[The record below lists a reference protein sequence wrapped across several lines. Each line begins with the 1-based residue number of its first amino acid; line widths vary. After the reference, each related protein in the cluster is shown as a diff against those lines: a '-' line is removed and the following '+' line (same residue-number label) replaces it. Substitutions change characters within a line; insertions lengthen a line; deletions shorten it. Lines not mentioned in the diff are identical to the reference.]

1 MIALG
6 APIDQNYSKLNYT
19 AMKHFNLLKTTL
31 LLFALIVGSLSSWAD
46 YTKVMECDLT
56 SKSYGASNYN
66 TSTDYGDWTIVNGAN
81 NNKGWT
87 YFKMGGKST
96 TLSSANP
103 CYIYSTAAASSRVD
117 KVTVH
122 IPSGSL
128 SKSGMSVNSWG
139 VYVYSDKAMKT
150 QVDYVAGGTITNS
163 EGTFDFTP
171 SVGKVWSAG
180 YYYKV
185 SWNLANTTST
195 NGIVC
200 VDKITLYQNPAPAAP
215 TFDPAEGDFS
225 DNFTL
230 HLTCATEGSS
240 IYYTTDGSTPTSS
253 STLYND
259 AAGIEISAG
268 ANVTVKAIAVKNE
281 VSSTVASAT
290 YTYKNIANPLFAVAS
305 GSTILYGES
314 VGISCATDGAEV
326 YYTTNGDTPTS
337 ASTKYTAPI
346 VLTEATTIK
355 AIAINGGDESEVVS
369 ATYSV
374 KATAPTFS
382 VAEGTYNTTQS
393 VSLENTT
400 DGATIYYTID
410 GPNPT
415 SSSTAYSTAI
425 DVTKTT
431 TIKAIAI
438 KAGLTDSEVASATYT
453 LKVLAPTFSVPGGD
467 YDDEQNVEL
476 SCATEGATIHY
487 TVNGVVPI
495 ASSPT
500 YEGTISISDVKTIK
514 AIAVKDGWLNSEVA
528 SAEYRV
534 VIPATLPFEYDGNGT
549 GKLPNGL
556 TPSGLGTYSS
566 SPKMQFNGTGDNLVL
581 KFNACP
587 SVLSFD
593 IKGNGFSGGTF
604 KVQYSTNGTDYTDL
618 ETYTSLGSEKQSESF
633 DNIPAT
639 ARYIKWIYINKSSG
653 NVGLGNITLK
663 GSESVSIT
671 AAGFATYA
679 SDKAL
684 DYGSVAGLK
693 AYKATVSGTTITFE
707 KVSTVPAG
715 EGVLLQGDEGSYEVP
730 VTSGVTPWAAD
741 DNAFVRGT
749 GVAVATGDGPYN
761 YILNKVNGVVGFY
774 KANGQTVAKNRAYL
788 QSTTAAARISL
799 NFDEE
804 TTGISEV
811 VKSDVNNKIFDLQ
824 GRHIAQPTKGLYIMN
839 GRKVLVK

>member
-1 MIALG
+1 
-6 APIDQNYSKLNYT
+6 
-19 AMKHFNLLKTTL
+19 MKHFNLLKTTL
-31 LLFALIVGSLSSWAD
+31 LLCALIVGSLSGWAD

-56 SKSYGASNYN
+56 SKTSGTSNYN
-66 TSTDYGDWTIVNGAN
+66 VSTTYGDWTIVNGAN
-81 NNKGWT
+81 NNKQWN
-87 YFKMGGKST
+87 YFKMGGKKA
-96 TLSSANP
+96 TLTDANP
-103 CYIYSTAAASSRVD
+103 CFIYSTVAASSRVD

-139 VYVYSDKAMKT
+139 VYVFSDKAMNT

-163 EGTFDFTP
+163 EGTFNFIP
-171 SVGKVWSAG
+171 SEGKVWSAG

-185 SWNLANTTST
+185 SWNLANTTTT
-195 NGIVC
+195 NGVVC
-200 VDKITLYQNPAPAAP
+200 VDKITLYQNPAPATP

-225 DNFTL
+225 DDFTL
-230 HLTCATEGSS
+230 HLACATEGSS

-281 VSSTVASAT
+281 VYSTVASAT

-305 GSTILYGES
+305 GSTILYGGS

-410 GPNPT
+410 GSNPT

-438 KAGLTDSEVASATYT
+438 KAGLTDSEVSSATYT
-453 LKVLAPTFSVPGGD
+453 LKVLAPTFSVAEGD
-467 YDDEQNVEL
+467 YEETQSIEI
-476 SCATEGATIHY
+476 SCATEGAKIYY
-487 TVNGVVPI
+487 TDNNEPP
-495 ASSPT
+495 SSSST
-500 YEGTISISDVKTIK
+500 LYTGAISVSDIKTIK
-514 AIAVKDGWLNSEVA
+514 AIAIKEGWTNSDVS

-534 VIPATLPFEYDGNGT
+534 VIPASLPFSFDK
-549 GKLPNGL
+549 GKSDIANTTGL
-556 TPSGLGTYSS
+556 TQDGLGSDYSS
-566 SPKMQFNGTGDNLVL
+566 TPYLKFDHTDDNLIL

-587 SVLSFD
+587 SILSFD

-604 KVQYSTNGTDYTDL
+604 KVQYSVDGTEYTDL
-618 ETYTSLGSEKQSESF
+618 ETYTSFGSEKQSESF

-639 ARYIKWIYINKSSG
+639 ARYIKWIYTKKDNG

-663 GSESVSIT
+663 GTESVSIT

-684 DYGSVAGLK
+684 DYSSVTGLK

-715 EGVLLQGDEGSYEVP
+715 EGVLLQGDEGTYDVLHA
-730 VTSGVTPWAAD
+730 VGVTPWADD

-749 GVAVATGDGPYN
+749 GAAVATGDGPYN

-811 VKSDVNNKIFDLQ
+811 AKSDVNNKVFDLQ

>member
-1 MIALG
+1 
-6 APIDQNYSKLNYT
+6 
-19 AMKHFNLLKTTL
+19 MKHFNLLKTL
-31 LLFALIVGSLSSWAD
+31 LLLCALIVGSLSSWAD
-46 YTKVMECDLT
+46 EVKKQETFNFTT
-56 SKSYGASNYN
+56 SGCSGW
-66 TSTDYGDWTIVNGAN
+66 STDNAGGYCGGYGRNKNGNYYVANASIDNFKNVNFSGVNNPSVTIYVKALVNGGTN
-81 NNKGWT
+81 QYTVSLIDKDGKVVGT
-87 YFKMGGKST
+87 PVVKTGGMG
-96 TLSSANP
+96 
-103 CYIYSTAAASSRVD
+103 
-117 KVTVH
+117 
-122 IPSGSL
+122 SGSNSASAQESSVVL
-128 SKSGMSVNSWG
+128 IPVSGTTGYRIDFLAKS
-139 VYVYSDKAMKT
+139 AIT
-150 QVDYVAGGTITNS
+150 QTKY
-163 EGTFDFTP
+163 
-171 SVGKVWSAG
+171 
-180 YYYKV
+180 
-185 SWNLANTTST
+185 
-195 NGIVC
+195 
-200 VDKITLYQNPAPAAP
+200 TLTYDPAPASP
-215 TFDPAEGDFS
+215 TFDPAEGEFS
-225 DNFTL
+225 DGFTL
-230 HLTCATEGSS
+230 HLACATEGSA

-290 YTYKNIANPLFAVAS
+290 YTYKNIASPLFAVAS
-305 GSTILYGES
+305 GSTVLYGES

-382 VAEGTYNTTQS
+382 IAEGTYNTTQS

>member
-1 MIALG
+1 MMALC
-6 APIDQNYSKLNYT
+6 APIDLNYSKLNYT
-19 AMKHFNLLKTTL
+19 AMKHFNLLKSL
-31 LLFALIVGSLSSWAD
+31 LLLCALIVGSLSSWAD

-56 SKSYGASNYN
+56 SKTSGTSNYN
-66 TSTDYGDWTIVNGAN
+66 VSTTYGDWTIVNGAN
-81 NNKGWT
+81 NNKQWN
-87 YFKMGGKST
+87 YFKMGGKKA
-96 TLSSANP
+96 TLTDANP
-103 CYIYSTAAASSRVD
+103 CFIYSTVAASSRVD

-139 VYVYSDKAMKT
+139 VYVFSDKAMNT

-171 SVGKVWSAG
+171 SEGKVWSAG

-185 SWNLANTTST
+185 SWNLANTTTT

-240 IYYTTDGSTPTSS
+240 IYYTTDGTTPTSS

-305 GSTILYGES
+305 GSTILYGGS

-337 ASTKYTAPI
+337 ASTKYKAPI

-410 GPNPT
+410 GSEPT
-415 SSSTAYSTAI
+415 SSSAAYSTAI
-425 DVTKTT
+425 DITAST

-438 KAGLTDSEVASATYT
+438 KAGLTDSEIASAAYT
-453 LKVLAPTFSVPGGD
+453 LKVLAPTFSVAEGD

-476 SCATEGATIHY
+476 SCATDGAKIYY
-487 TVNGVVPI
+487 TFSGTP
-495 ASSPT
+495 SSK
-500 YEGTISISDVKTIK
+500 SILYSGAINVSDIKTIR
-514 AIAVKDGWLNSEVA
+514 AIAIKDGWTDSDVA
-528 SAEYRV
+528 TAEYRV
-534 VIPATLPFEYDGNGT
+534 VIPATLPFSFDG
-549 GKLPNGL
+549 GKSDIASTTGL
-556 TPSGLGTYSS
+556 TQDGIGADYKSKPYLKFDDTD
-566 SPKMQFNGTGDNLVL
+566 DNLVL
-581 KFNACP
+581 KFNTCP

-593 IKGNGFSGGTF
+593 IMGNSFSGGTF
-604 KVQYSTNGTDYTDL
+604 TVQYSADGTKYEDMAN
-618 ETYTSLGSEKQSESF
+618 YTSLAAKQSESF
-633 DNIPAT
+633 NKIPAT
-639 ARYIKWIYINKSSG
+639 ARYIKWIYTKKDNG

-663 GSESVSIT
+663 GTESVSIT

-684 DYGSVAGLK
+684 DYSSVTGLK

-715 EGVLLQGDEGSYEVP
+715 EGVLLQGDEGTYDVLHA
-730 VTSGVTPWAAD
+730 VGVTPWAAD

-749 GVAVATGDGPYN
+749 GAAVATGDGPYN

-811 VKSDVNNKIFDLQ
+811 VKSDVNNKVFDLQ